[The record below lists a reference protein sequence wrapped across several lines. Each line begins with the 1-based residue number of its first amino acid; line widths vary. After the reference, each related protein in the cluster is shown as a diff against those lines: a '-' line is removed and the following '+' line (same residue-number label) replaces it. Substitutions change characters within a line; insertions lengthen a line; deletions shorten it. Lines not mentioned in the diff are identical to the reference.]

1 MNLRR
6 IVVALDFSE
15 PAMHALDAAIELA
28 KRYGAPLDLVHAFHM
43 PVLVGMPD
51 EIALPPEFWTGAK
64 DAAAS
69 RLEQSVARVRA
80 AGVAVTSHLRETNP
94 TDAILDVAREIG
106 ADLIVMGTRG
116 LTGLKHVLLGSVA
129 ERTLRLAP
137 CSVLTVK
144 SDERGVRREA

>member
-1 MNLRR
+1 VKLREL
-6 IVVALDFSE
+6 VVAVDFS
-15 PAMHALDAAIELA
+15 AHAAQAVEAAIELA
-28 KRYGAPLDLVHAFHM
+28 RRYDASLHVVHAYHM

-51 EIALPPEFWTGAK
+51 EVALPPDFWTGVK
-64 DAAAS
+64 EAAS
-69 RLEQSVARVRA
+69 KRLDQVVAEVRS
-80 AGVAVTSHLRETNP
+80 AGVRVTPHLREANP
-94 TDAILDVAREIG
+94 SDAILDVARETG

-144 SDERGVRREA
+144 HET

>member
-1 MNLRR
+1 VKIRQV
-6 IVVALDFSE
+6 VVAVDFSE
-15 PAMHALDAAIELA
+15 HATRAVQAAIELA
-28 KRYGAPLDLVHAFHM
+28 KRYDASLHLVHAYHM

-51 EIALPPEFWTGAK
+51 EVALPPDFWTGVK
-64 DAAAS
+64 EAAS
-69 RLEQSVARVRA
+69 KRLDQVIANVRS
-80 AGVAVTSHLRETNP
+80 AGVRVTAHLREANP
-94 TDAILDVAREIG
+94 SDAILDVARETG

-144 SDERGVRREA
+144 SESVT

>member
-1 MNLRR
+1 VRLRR
-6 IVVALDFSE
+6 ILVAVDFSE
-15 PAMHALDAAIELA
+15 HASRALDAAIELA
-28 KRYGAPLDLVHAFHM
+28 KRYGAPLDVVHAYHM

-51 EIALPPEFWTGAK
+51 EVALPPEFWTGVK
-64 DAAAS
+64 EAAAT

-80 AGVAVTSHLRETNP
+80 AGVPVTPHLCEANP
-94 TDAILDVAREIG
+94 TDAILDVARESG

-144 SDERGVRREA
+144 SDA